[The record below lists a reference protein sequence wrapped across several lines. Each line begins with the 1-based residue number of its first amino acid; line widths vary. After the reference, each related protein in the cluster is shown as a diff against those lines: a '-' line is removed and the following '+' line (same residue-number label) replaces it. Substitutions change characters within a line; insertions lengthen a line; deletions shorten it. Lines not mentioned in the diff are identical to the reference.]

1 MKKSLHVII
10 FLLIC
15 CLLCTLVACDGT
27 SGADAGADKGK
38 LSPTAPS
45 NILVAY
51 FSCTNNTKG
60 IAQKIADATGGE
72 LYEILPSQPYTQED
86 LAYGNSS
93 CRANNEQNSVT
104 ARPAISGSVQDMAK
118 YEVVY
123 LGYPI
128 WWSKA
133 PKIIYTFL
141 ESYEFAGKTIVP
153 FCTSGG
159 SPIDGSLPEIQALAT
174 DATWLSGRRFDS
186 SATSAQITTWTD
198 GLFK

>member
-1 MKKSLHVII
+1 MKKSIHVFI

-15 CLLCTLVACDGT
+15 CLLITLVACDGK
-27 SGADAGADKGK
+27 SGVDAGADKGK
-38 LSPTAPS
+38 LPPTDPS

-51 FSCTNNTKG
+51 FSATGTTKG
-60 IAQKIADATGGE
+60 VAEKIADATDGDI
-72 LYEILPSQPYTQED
+72 YEIVPSQPYTQED
-86 LAYGNSS
+86 LAYGNTS
-93 CRANNEQNSVT
+93 CRANNEQNSST
-104 ARPAISGSVQDMAK
+104 ARPAINGSVQDMES
-118 YEVVY
+118 YDVIY

-159 SPIDGSLPEIQALAT
+159 SSISGSLSEIQALAT
-174 DATWLSGRRFDS
+174 DATWLDGRRFDS
-186 SATSAQITTWTD
+186 SATSAQIKTWTD